1 MYSLRQEYQS
11 SQWLRSRHVKLGKL
25 LTAAAA
31 VDVQLSYYDRDRS
44 LWKGAIFPCRIFL
57 DGISVLK
64 WRRKNPQFFCMCWI
78 DCKIWS
84 VRLTC
89 FGATLYSAFY
99 RPHPLIRGWNVFQKI
114 RHLLRYST
122 KKKKSNWRS
131 HVKEGWGL
139 GREVHKKLRQVVVI
153 MDYWVHL
160 FRVNPYQLHFFFYHG
175 LQPFTRNL

>member
-31 VDVQLSYYDRDRS
+31 VDVQLSYYNRDRS

-84 VRLTC
+84 VRLAR

-122 KKKKSNWRS
+122 KKKSLTEDPMSRKGGDWAERCTKNCGRS
-131 HVKEGWGL
+131 
-139 GREVHKKLRQVVVI
+139 
-153 MDYWVHL
+153 
-160 FRVNPYQLHFFFYHG
+160 
-175 LQPFTRNL
+175 